1 LVEVTV
7 MKAVKWLWPLA
18 LGLLAH
24 GAHADVDEI
33 SFLRCRPIADPG
45 ARLACYDALKLQP
58 PSTAGAVRAAGA
70 GAPALPGETVP
81 VPAIALF
88 GMEHQND
95 QQVKEINTRL
105 IGIFEGW
112 GPRTKFRL
120 ENGQV
125 WQVSDDSNAVYSLKS
140 PKVKISRAVLS
151 GFEMEI
157 EGAKR
162 APRVK
167 RLE

>member
-1 LVEVTV
+1 MDWTKVVV
-7 MKAVKWLWPLA
+7 MKAWQWMWPLA
-18 LGLLAH
+18 LVGVA
-24 GAHADVDEI
+24 ANAQAAIDEV
-33 SFLRCRPIADPG
+33 SFLRCRPIADAR
-45 ARLACYDALKLQP
+45 ARLACYDALELNAKP
-58 PSTAGAVRAAGA
+58 AFAPRNDTA
-70 GAPALPGETVP
+70 PMPGETVP

-95 QQVKEINTRL
+95 QQVKEINSRI
-105 IGIFEGW
+105 IGSFEGW
-112 GPRTKFRL
+112 GPRSKFRL

-125 WQVSDDSNAVYSLKS
+125 WQISDDSNAVYALKS
-140 PKVKISRAVLS
+140 PKVRISRAVLS

>member
-1 LVEVTV
+1 MEVKL
-7 MKAVKWLWPLA
+7 MNALRRWWPLA
-18 LGLLAH
+18 LGLWMQA
-24 GAHADVDEI
+24 AHADVDEI
-33 SFLRCRPIADPG
+33 GFLRCRPIADAG
-45 ARLACYDALKLQP
+45 ARLACYDAVKLLP
-58 PSTAGAVRAAGA
+58 PSSAAPRPD
-70 GAPALPGETVP
+70 APVMPVEILP

-88 GMEHQND
+88 GMEHQTD
-95 QQVKEINTRL
+95 QQVKEVSSRI
-105 IGIFEGW
+105 IGSFEGW
-112 GPRTKFRL
+112 GPRSKFRL

-125 WQVSDDSNAVYSLKS
+125 WQISDDSNAVYSLKS
-140 PKVKISRAVLS
+140 PKVRISRAVLS